1 MNELVVATKNKGKL
15 ADFQTLFTD
24 RYIVKS
30 LYDYPE
36 VPEIIEDG
44 DTFRENAAK
53 KAETLAAYL
62 QKPVI
67 ADDSGLLIDAL
78 GGKPGVYSARYA
90 GEPKNDQANIDKVL
104 SELDGVPTQKRTA
117 RFFCVIALAEPG
129 KETIFAEGACEGRI
143 TEKPTGSNGFGYD
156 PIFFVPSH
164 GQTMA
169 ELSAG
174 TKNQLSHRARALT
187 ALKETIE
194 GVWPK

>member
-44 DTFRENAAK
+44 DTFHENAAK
-53 KAETLAAYL
+53 KAETLAAHL

-78 GGKPGVYSARYA
+78 GGKPGVYSARYS
-90 GEPKNDQANIDKVL
+90 GEPKNDQANIAKVL
-104 SELDGVPTQKRTA
+104 SELDGVPTKKRTA

-129 KETIFAEGACEGRI
+129 KETIFAEGACEGLI
-143 TEKPTGSNGFGYD
+143 TEKPIGSNGFGYD

-164 GQTMA
+164 EQTMA
-169 ELSAG
+169 ELSAE

>member
-15 ADFQTLFTD
+15 NDFQTLFTD

-30 LYDYPE
+30 LYDYSE

-44 DTFRENAAK
+44 DTFHENAVK
-53 KAETLAAYL
+53 KAETLAAHL

-156 PIFFVPSH
+156 PIFLVPSH

-169 ELSAG
+169 ELSAE

-194 GVWPK
+194 GAWPK